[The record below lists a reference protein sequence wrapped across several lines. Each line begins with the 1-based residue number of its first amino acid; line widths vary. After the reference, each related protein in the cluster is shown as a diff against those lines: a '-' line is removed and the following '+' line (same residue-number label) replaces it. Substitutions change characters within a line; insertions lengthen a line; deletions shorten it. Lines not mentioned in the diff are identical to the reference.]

1 MPSLS
6 RDEICSEFLGAVPHA
21 LYPFQEE
28 ALLAWFEAKQG
39 VLVTAPTGMG
49 KTLIAEAA
57 VFEALRDGSTM
68 YYTTPL
74 IALTDQKFR
83 ELQDKAEAWGHPR
96 EEVGL
101 VTGNRK
107 INPDARV
114 KVVVAEILLNHVLS
128 KTSFENVSSVVMDE
142 FHWFNDLD
150 RGIVWELALV
160 LLPKHV
166 RLLLLSAT
174 VGNAVDFTLWLKEKH
189 DRDLR
194 LVTTGERRVP
204 LDFQW
209 VEDKLLNEQ
218 LESMLGD
225 SDATARVPA
234 LVFSFVRDECWE
246 VADRLKG
253 LSLIG
258 KDARATIEE
267 RLTRADLRFG
277 IGPKLQQ
284 MLIRGVGVHH
294 AGLLPRHKELVESLF
309 LEKLVPFVVC
319 TETLAAGVNL
329 PARSV
334 VLTTL
339 LQGKPGEKK
348 LIASS
353 SAHQMFGRA
362 GRPQF
367 DKQGYV
373 FVLAHEDDVRIAR
386 WKAKYEQL
394 AAQSKDLGILKAMK
408 DLERKKPTRR
418 STEQY
423 WNRSQLEALIKAG
436 PQKLT
441 SRGMIPYRVLIWLLA
456 RSRDL
461 GIVRTFLKSRF
472 DSQERLAR
480 FDGDLDRMIANL
492 SALGFLKRDEATD
505 HVEIEERLFGLLEFR
520 SIDPPYAEFLCGLL
534 ARSDIIEK
542 TAALESVLEVPF
554 KVIRASGPHDH
565 GKGPLQ
571 REILE
576 PLMTAMGIA
585 LEPEPTGEGE
595 APERKESILDHFV
608 SEDDDE
614 EFQRPPQFADMLR
627 IAYEKDLPHPENLVV
642 QPKWVAGGV
651 FDAGDDFYRFIKSR
665 GLEKNEGLVFRHL
678 LRLVILAGE
687 FFRRTED
694 PDYRDIVDRAT
705 RACRDVDPAYTD
717 RFLASESEANALLR

>member
-1 MPSLS
+1 MAILS
-6 RDEICSEFLGAVPHA
+6 RDEICSEFLGAVPYT

-28 ALLAWFEAKQG
+28 ALLAWFESKQG

-83 ELQDKAEAWGHPR
+83 ELQDKAEAWGYAR
-96 EEVGL
+96 EDVGL

-107 INPDARV
+107 VNPDARV

-128 KTSFENVSSVVMDE
+128 KMSFENVSAVVMDE
-142 FHWFNDLD
+142 FHWFNDHD

-174 VGNAVDFTLWLKEKH
+174 VGNAVDFTLWLNDKH
-189 DRDLR
+189 GRNLR
-194 LVTTGERRVP
+194 LITTDERRVP

-209 VEDKLLNEQ
+209 VEDKLLNEH
-218 LESMLGD
+218 LESMLGN

-234 LVFSFVRDECWE
+234 LVFCFVRDECWE

-253 LSLIG
+253 LSLIP
-258 KDARATIEE
+258 KDSRAAIEE
-267 RLTRADLRFG
+267 RLQAADLRFG

-294 AGLLPRHKELVESLF
+294 AGLLPRHKELVETLF
-309 LEKLVPFVVC
+309 LAKLVPFVVC

-329 PARSV
+329 PARAV

-339 LQGKPGEKK
+339 LQGKPGERK

-394 AAQSKDLGILKAMK
+394 FTQSKDLGILKAMK
-408 DLERKKPTRR
+408 ELERKKPSRR

-423 WNRSQLEALIKAG
+423 WNKSQLEALIKAG
-436 PQKLT
+436 PQKLA
-441 SRGMIPYRVLIWLLA
+441 SRGMIPYRVLVWLLA

-461 GIVRTFLKSRF
+461 GVVRTFLRSRF
-472 DSQERLAR
+472 DTPERLAR
-480 FDGDLDRMIANL
+480 FDGELDRMIANL
-492 SALGFLKRDEATD
+492 AAQGYLKRDEATD

-520 SIDPPYAEFLCGLL
+520 SIDPPYAEFLCSILS
-534 ARSDIIEK
+534 RSDILEK
-542 TAALESVLEVPF
+542 TAALESILEVPF
-554 KVIRASGPHDH
+554 KVIRAAGPHDH

-571 REILE
+571 REVLE
-576 PLMTAMGIA
+576 PLMIAMGIK
-585 LEPEPTGEGE
+585 LEPEPKAEGDTE
-595 APERKESILDHFV
+595 PEKESILDHFV
-608 SEDDDE
+608 SDDDDPDE
-614 EFQRPPQFADMLR
+614 RPPQFADMLR
-627 IAYEKDLPHPENLVV
+627 IAFEKDLPHAENIQV

-651 FDAGDDFYRFIKSR
+651 FDAGDEFYRFVKSR

-687 FFRRTED
+687 FYRRTQD
-694 PDYRDIVDRAT
+694 PDYQDIVTRAT
-705 RACRDVDPAYTD
+705 RACRDVDPAYTE
-717 RFLASESEANALLR
+717 RYLASESEARALLS